1 MVDPPKFSELE
12 KPDLGPILSLHRRND
27 GYISFHRKNENG
39 EHEDL
44 FSVPAATIDNYFPS
58 MSPLLERDAYFSI
71 NAFFRGGHG
80 DARNS
85 PPGIPLKRAL
95 RNQHSLRWLTA
106 CYADIDCHQLGITT
120 GQAIGAIIDAQ
131 DKGRTPPASM
141 LTRSGR
147 GVWAFWFL
155 VDAESSG
162 PVRAWP
168 EAVRLY
174 CNIQNRLSKEFAEI
188 GADANSLDPV
198 RITRQPGSINSKSH
212 TRVNYWLQG
221 DKGGKRFTYGLDHLA
236 ERLNVQ
242 MPKLTDKLQ
251 ADVADHRRQRAKGAW
266 RGRWINARDNFE
278 RLWELRGSFS
288 PGTRNSAV
296 FLYVT
301 FLRGLRL
308 DQDAIHDEAGRL
320 FLAMDQPAADPFTED
335 DLRAAIRGARG
346 ATNVSNQRISDLLEV
361 TPEES
366 EVLTA
371 GRGWPHASRF
381 GGPVPAELNRTELCR
396 RRRNLLQAKVK
407 SIASVSGRLEKWP
420 GLEWLAAW
428 LAEQGLECAF
438 STIKRD
444 LEALGI
450 PNPNAKRP
458 RKTKTKSTGT
468 ELF

>member
-1 MVDPPKFSELE
+1 MNPPKFSELE

-27 GYISFHRKNENG
+27 GYISFHRKNEKNG

-44 FSVPAATIDNYFPS
+44 FSVPAATIDTYFPS

-71 NAFFRGGHG
+71 NAFYRGGHG
-80 DARNS
+80 VARNS
-85 PPGIPLKRAL
+85 PPEIPLERAL
-95 RNQHSLRWLTA
+95 RKRDSLRWLTA

-131 DKGRTPPASM
+131 DKERTPPASM

-155 VDAESSG
+155 ESNSG

-168 EAVRLY
+168 EAIHLY
-174 CNIQNRLSKEFAEI
+174 CNIQNRLFKEFAEI

-198 RITRQPGSINSKSH
+198 RITRQPGSINSRSQA
-212 TRVNYWLQG
+212 RVQYWLQG
-221 DKGGKRFTYGLDHLA
+221 DKNGQRFVYGLDHLA

-251 ADVADHRRQRAKGAW
+251 ADVASHRRQRAKGAW

-278 RLWELRGSFS
+278 RLWGLRGSFR

-296 FLYVT
+296 FLYMT

-308 DQDAIHDEAGRL
+308 DEDARHSEARRL
-320 FLAMDQPAADPFTED
+320 FRAMDQPADDPFSED
-335 DLRAAIRGARG
+335 DLRAAIKGAKG

-361 TPEES
+361 TPAES

-371 GRGWPHASRF
+371 GRGWPPASRF
-381 GGPVPAELNRTELCR
+381 GGGPVPADKKLNRTQLR
-396 RRRNLLQAKVK
+396 RSRRNLLQAKVR
-407 SIASVSGRLEKWP
+407 SMEKWP

-438 STIKRD
+438 CTIKRD

-458 RKTKTKSTGT
+458 RKTKTKSTET